1 MMKNSKIVKVK
12 KDGKGKITD
21 VLLENGEVL
30 PLNHAIMMARE
41 HIIEGVSVFKGKD
54 GGEYLVAD
62 PDVMEIKNLKDL
74 PRFS

>member
-1 MMKNSKIVKVK
+1 MKNSKIIKVK
-12 KDGKGKITD
+12 KDHEGKITD

-41 HIIEGVSVFKGKD
+41 HIIEGVGVFKGKD

-62 PDVMEIKNLKDL
+62 PDVMDVDNLKDL
-74 PRFS
+74 PRF